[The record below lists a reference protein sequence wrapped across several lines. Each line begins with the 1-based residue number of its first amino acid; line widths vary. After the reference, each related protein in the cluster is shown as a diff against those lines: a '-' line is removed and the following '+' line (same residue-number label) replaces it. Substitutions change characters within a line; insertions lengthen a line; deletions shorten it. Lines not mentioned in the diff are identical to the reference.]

1 MSPGLPLTVKRLW
14 RTARKLSG
22 TPSGCRRY
30 WKDDSVNLLRLSAT
44 EALEKIEAGDLTAT
58 ELTESYLSQMEKY
71 EKDVFAY
78 LKVTS
83 EESLKRASA
92 IDALGSGK
100 LPLAGLPTAIKD
112 VLCVEGVITTC
123 ASKMLENYQP
133 IYTATCVKKM
143 NEAGIIPLG
152 KTNMDEFAMG
162 SSTENSAYGPTKN
175 PWDLERVPGGSSGG
189 SAAAVA
195 AGEAIWALGSDT
207 GGSIRQ
213 PAAFCGVVGLKPTY
227 GSVSR
232 YGLIA
237 FASSFDQVGPITK
250 NVKDAAL
257 MLNFLVGKD
266 PLDSTSVAH
275 PEEIRL
281 PDDRDLSG
289 IKLGIVDELVGE
301 GIDPGVLSVF
311 NEAVAKLEAAGASI
325 GKANMPNSEYALPA
339 YYILAPAEAS
349 SNLARFDGVRFG
361 LRAGGANGV
370 TEMYEET
377 RSLGFGE
384 EVKRR
389 IMLGTYALSSGY
401 YDAYYGQAQKV
412 RTLIVQDFEKALGEF
427 DLLISPTAPT
437 TAFRLGEKTGD
448 PLTMYKSDIC
458 TIPVNLAGL
467 PGISIPAGLAE
478 GMPVGLQIIGKAF
491 GENELLQAAHG
502 AELAIGFDR
511 VSPLIEGR
519 D

>member
-1 MSPGLPLTVKRLW
+1 M
-14 RTARKLSG
+14 
-22 TPSGCRRY
+22 
-30 WKDDSVNLLRLSAT
+30 NLLRLTAV
-44 EALEKIEAGDLTAT
+44 EALEMMGKGELASA
-58 ELTESYLSQMEKY
+58 ELTEAFLAQIERHDREVFSYLN
-71 EKDVFAY
+71 
-78 LKVTS
+78 VTS
-83 EESLKRASA
+83 ESARAEA
-92 IDALGSGK
+92 AAADAAGDGRGPLG
-100 LPLAGLPTAIKD
+100 GLPTAIKD
-112 VLCVEGVITTC
+112 VLCTKGVTTTC
-123 ASKMLENYQP
+123 ASRMLENFKP
-133 IYTATCVKKM
+133 IYTATCVERM
-143 NEAGIIPLG
+143 RAAGIVTLG

-162 SSTENSAYGPTKN
+162 SSTENSAYGPTRN

-195 AGEAIWALGSDT
+195 AGEALWALGSDT

-237 FASSFDQVGPITK
+237 FASSFDQVGPITRS
-250 NVKDAAL
+250 VRDAAL
-257 MLNFLVGKD
+257 MMRFLVGKD
-266 PLDSTSVAH
+266 PCDSTSVEYPGEIAI
-275 PEEIRL
+275 PE
-281 PDDRDLSG
+281 DRDLSG
-289 IKLGIVDELVGE
+289 LRLGVVKELVGE
-301 GIDPGVLSVF
+301 GIDSEVLSVF
-311 NEAVAKLEAAGASI
+311 NQAVAKLVAAGAEI
-325 GKANMPNSEYALPA
+325 GEACLPNSGYSLPA

-349 SNLARFDGVRFG
+349 ANLARFDGVRFG
-361 LRAGGANGV
+361 LRAPGAGDV

-377 RSLGFGE
+377 RSLGFGA

-412 RTLIVQDFEKALGEF
+412 RTLIVEDFRKALDEF

-467 PGISIPAGLAE
+467 PGISIPAGLAG
-478 GMPVGLQIIGKAF
+478 GMPVGLQLIGKAF
-491 GENELLQAAHG
+491 SEGRLLQAAHS
-502 AELAIGFDR
+502 AELAIGFDG
-511 VSPLIEGR
+511 VSPLIEGQ